1 MGATGTRALPR
12 RVTEAMID
20 GPMMPRRRGSPVRT
34 RRIPMSSRCR
44 HFALITRE
52 KLRVN
57 RDIVRWGLVSSSP
70 PTACGIATFTSA
82 LGQALEIRGEE
93 VNLVRVL
100 QGDDSPA
107 SSPLTVVAEL
117 IPNDA
122 SSLRLAAQA
131 LNHCDVALVQHEFGL
146 YGGQDGDDVV
156 ELMRHVEVPQLTV
169 LHTVLPAPTEHQR
182 EVMNDVIRLST
193 LLVVMTD
200 AAQATLRR
208 HYRVGGVP
216 VRVIP
221 HGAAL
226 GLMPMVIDPGAS
238 SILLTWGLLG
248 PGKGIEWMIDAMAL
262 LRNVFPRPHYVVAG
276 RTHPKVLA
284 YEGDAYRHSLERRVQ
299 ENSVSDMV
307 YFDNNYRNL
316 ASLEELIG
324 SAAVVILPYDS
335 SDQATSGVLVDAIA
349 AGRPVIATSFPHS
362 IELLSNGA
370 GIVVEHRSPRAL
382 ATAIRKIIEN
392 PSLALSMST
401 AARRIAPSLSWDA
414 VAQSYVDLTRELDLL
429 TGTTVSA

>member
-1 MGATGTRALPR
+1 MN
-12 RVTEAMID
+12 
-20 GPMMPRRRGSPVRT
+20 
-34 RRIPMSSRCR
+34 
-44 HFALITRE
+44 RE
-52 KLRVN
+52 
-57 RDIVRWGLVSSSP
+57 IVRWGLVSSSP

-82 LGQALEIRGEE
+82 LGLALEIRGEE

-107 SSPLTVVAEL
+107 SSPLSVVAEL
-117 IPNDA
+117 APDDA
-122 SSLRLAAQA
+122 SSLYLAAQA
-131 LNHCDVALVQHEFGL
+131 LNQCDVVLVQHEFGL
-146 YGGQDGDDVV
+146 YGGLDGDDVV

-169 LHTVLPAPTEHQR
+169 LHTVLPAPTDHQR

-262 LRNVFPRPHYVVAG
+262 LRNVFPRPHYIVAG

-299 ENSVSDMV
+299 ENDVSDMV
-307 YFDNNYRNL
+307 YFDNNYRSL

-324 SAAVVILPYDS
+324 SAAVVVLPYDS

-362 IELLSNGA
+362 IELLSTGA

-382 ATAIRKIIEN
+382 ATAIRKMIEN
-392 PSLALSMST
+392 PSLALSMSA
-401 AARRIAPSLSWDA
+401 AARHIAPRLSWDA